1 MVDIKPQLT
10 QPSIINHY
18 TTLSS
23 QPQQTAQQQQL
34 GGENCYNQIALQT
47 QQHTM
52 YHSGSANAST
62 SAVNFNQQR
71 DFSDNGD
78 SGNSNNNNA
87 AAAVNGQDPEKLQ
100 NALDFITQVRNH
112 FANNIENY
120 NSFLEI
126 MKDFKSET

>member
-1 MVDIKPQLT
+1 
-10 QPSIINHY
+10 
-18 TTLSS
+18 
-23 QPQQTAQQQQL
+23 
-34 GGENCYNQIALQT
+34 
-47 QQHTM
+47 M